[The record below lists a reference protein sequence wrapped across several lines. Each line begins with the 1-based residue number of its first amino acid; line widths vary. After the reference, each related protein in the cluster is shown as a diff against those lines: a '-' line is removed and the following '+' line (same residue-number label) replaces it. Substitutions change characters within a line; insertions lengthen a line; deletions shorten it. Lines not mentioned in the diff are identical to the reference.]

1 MAPALPQG
9 ARFVLGDLIS
19 LGSVLESFGPAF
31 GVTCA
36 LASALAWTLINLIVR
51 ALSPPFPTLS
61 LNIIR
66 SALGGIALVGIVIAG
81 SGPQTFTA
89 IGLEMTVY
97 LALTMLLAVGVGDTA
112 FFESTRILGL
122 ARAMTLSTSYPL
134 MAAALAVWLLDEP
147 FTPRHALGALFTLGG
162 LAVIVGERAK
172 GQPEGTVGSGRGRG
186 VALALLAAAAWAVSA
201 LLLKPVLFSVDPVTA
216 QAVRLPVAAAILWV
230 TPWARGTGRLLWRH
244 GPTTWRLIA
253 WLGVLT
259 ALSSVSFVAGLKY
272 AGVGVGSVLSSTSP
286 LFALPIAFLAFREP
300 VTARATIGALL
311 AVAGIAVVS
320 L

>member
-1 MAPALPQG
+1 
-9 ARFVLGDLIS
+9 
-19 LGSVLESFGPAF
+19 
-31 GVTCA
+31 
-36 LASALAWTLINLIVR
+36 
-51 ALSPPFPTLS
+51 
-61 LNIIR
+61 
-66 SALGGIALVGIVIAG
+66 
-81 SGPQTFTA
+81 
-89 IGLEMTVY
+89 MTVY

-172 GQPEGTVGSGRGRG
+172 AQPEGSVGSAAGTVGSGRGRG
-186 VALALLAAAAWAVSA
+186 LALALLAAAAWAVSA

-216 QAVRLPVAAAILWV
+216 QAVRLPVAAAMLWV

-244 GPTTWRLIA
+244 GPARWRLIA

-286 LFALPIAFLAFREP
+286 LFALPIAFLAVREP